1 MRRLPKLTATLLLAL
16 LAPASAQAKD
26 PDLPQPE
33 DSGTTEISETA
44 AVKSPV
50 AATPPVINPFAPRIQ
65 YNPSINEPETESLG
79 AEITERILHVVEGPV
94 EPLAHV
100 VESLLDITHD
110 HTETELPHNYL
121 PIQPI
126 PKRPEL
132 PIELGERFLAPGWL
146 GQGQLSATGEIVRPA
161 FWVFGTFRT
170 GINSFNNRAG
180 NNSTEWVNRLDL
192 FTQLNL
198 SGTERIVAGL
208 RPFDEEKLN
217 TRRFSGY
224 DLRNG
229 RELDGFNAN
238 LQSLFFEGDFG
249 EIFPGLDPFDALSLD
264 YGFSF
269 GRQTMSFQQGLLVNE
284 DRIDAL
290 TVTRNTLNGNGAL
303 NIRATGVYGFNSIN
317 RNNNMPDHD
326 AQLVGLFTET
336 DTKFTTLNT
345 DVAYVDS
352 QSAFGSLLTV
362 GISGIQRFHGKH
374 NTYNSSLHALV
385 SIPTDGETLASG
397 QGELLF
403 SQFSWTPHHTN
414 DLVYLNTFW
423 AIDQFTSAARGPLAG
438 GPLGQ
443 AGILFSAPGLGNY
456 GAPLSNQA
464 SEAFGGSLGYQL
476 FFCKTKRQMLFELG
490 ARSDTNG
497 TNDAAVA
504 GGLRY
509 QEALDEH
516 WLIVIDSFLAK
527 RESRGLSPGI
537 RFELQMKF

>member
-1 MRRLPKLTATLLLAL
+1 MRHLTPLKAIIALTLTATANAQLDGPVVPPPATSGAAEIK
-16 LAPASAQAKD
+16 APAA
-26 PDLPQPE
+26 
-33 DSGTTEISETA
+33 TA
-44 AVKSPV
+44 TA
-50 AATPPVINPFAPRIQ
+50 VINPFAPRIE
-65 YNPSINEPETESLG
+65 YNHNIHEPETESLG
-79 AEITERILHVVEGPV
+79 AEITERILHVIEGPT
-94 EPLAHV
+94 EPLAYLM
-100 VESLLDITHD
+100 ESLLDLKHD
-110 HTETELPHNYL
+110 HTKTKISHNYL

-126 PKRPEL
+126 PQRPEL

-146 GQGQLSATGEIVRPA
+146 GQGQLSATGEVVRPA

-170 GINSFNNRAG
+170 GINHFNNRAG

-198 SGTERIVAGL
+198 SGTERVVAGF

-217 TRRFSGY
+217 TRRFAGY
-224 DLRNG
+224 DIRNAD
-229 RELDGFNAN
+229 EVDPFNVN
-238 LQSLFFEGDFG
+238 LQTLFFEGDFG
-249 EIFPGLDPFDALSLD
+249 EIFPGLDPYDALALD
-264 YGFSF
+264 YGFSV
-269 GRQTMSFQQGLLVNE
+269 GRQPMSFQQGLLVNE
-284 DRIDAL
+284 DRIDAV
-290 TVTRNTLNGNGAL
+290 TVTRNTLSGGGVL
-303 NIRATGVYGFNSIN
+303 NLRATGVYGFNSIN

-336 DTKFTTLNT
+336 DTKFSTINA

-352 QSAFGSLLTV
+352 QSAYGSLLTV
-362 GISGIQRFHGKH
+362 AVSGIQRFHGVH

-385 SIPTDGETLASG
+385 SIPTDGETAASG

-464 SEAFGGSLGYQL
+464 SEAVGGSLGYQL
-476 FFCKTKRQMLFELG
+476 FFCETKRQMLFEVG

-504 GGLRY
+504 GGFRY
-509 QEALDEH
+509 QEALDQH
-516 WLIVIDSFLAK
+516 WLLIVDSFLAK